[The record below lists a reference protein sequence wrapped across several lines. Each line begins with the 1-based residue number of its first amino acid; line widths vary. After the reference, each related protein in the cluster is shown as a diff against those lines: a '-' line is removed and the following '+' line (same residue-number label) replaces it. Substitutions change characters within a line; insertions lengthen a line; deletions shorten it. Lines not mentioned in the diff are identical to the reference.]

1 MQLLEEIEDVI
12 KKHPLTPSEITEEI
26 NYKRSRKHSVLDII
40 ETVKRNQE
48 TFQEINGKIVSISEH
63 KWKELIRAH
72 WYLLS
77 TLQAIY
83 KSHEL
88 NFLIAALFYYKRLV
102 DMHKEDCTHNNTANP
117 GNYNWNSS
125 SSRPLSAWLDSIQAA
140 RHQKEYDLNLFNDF
154 YSLLSKCPPERSDD
168 IINMMQKV
176 DTLLFSKN
184 EFSTAF
190 EYILETRT
198 PSTQKNYIT
207 GTSPQVSE
215 LMAKLLN
222 PKTGVVYDPVCGI
235 GSLLGHVSRISDSHH
250 HIKGSEIQISNA
262 QIALMNLEM
271 HGITSYEITLENCLD
286 EIHDGNH
293 YNYIIGDLPLNGYA
307 SHRSPWK
314 EKGFI
319 PLLEFVISKLS
330 EQGKAVLTVSDSF
343 LVSQGKEQNYREYLL
358 QNDLIESIISLPAGS
373 LKPYTNG
380 KSSILILNKTKP
392 SFLINRIK
400 FITAENLAPASQIPI
415 LDISNILE
423 QYQEKSTDSL
433 NSQIVS
439 IDEAA
444 SQKSLSA
451 SYYTEE
457 FKEAG
462 KLLKGGKARKL
473 GELVEIISGTT
484 TRDNQALS
492 EDIPL
497 IKIESLEKDILDMR
511 LSSEKSNSYIARTKQ
526 SEKSLIK
533 EESLLIARIGDNLKP
548 TIFKP
553 SKATPEVITHN
564 GVLTLR
570 PFPKSSLDIEYL
582 YYQLYSPL
590 IQKQVEQRRIG
601 TVMPFISKRLLS
613 EIIIPMMPLDSQRE
627 FIATQKSNLI
637 SAEKERVTQRLR
649 AIGFEEENLQKE
661 NELISTLVHELRPK
675 LVKINSLSN
684 KLIRI
689 IEKHKISSLAQYDE
703 EELGLDDDLMGL
715 LEKPENFNIGTVSQ
729 KIAINSKE
737 LNDTLSLVKEIMTLN
752 LKPSEFIKTK
762 LLSFLS
768 EHLRDKTI
776 ERPHKY
782 KIEVK
787 GHEIEAKIHQA
798 SILQVIDQLV
808 ANAEHHAFPSPSSKD
823 RITFNVKEDKE
834 RKIAII
840 EYSNNGKPFTLTKSD
855 YIQFFTKSKS
865 SNGSGIGG
873 NYIYRIIRAHDGDIE
888 IDENKVKGFSMKI
901 EIPIKDE
908 R

>member
-1 MQLLEEIEDVI
+1 MQLTEEILGIVE
-12 KKHPLTPSEITEEI
+12 KRPLTASEITEEL
-26 NYKRSRKHSVLDII
+26 NYRRSRKYSIIDII
-40 ETVKRNQE
+40 DIVRKNQE
-48 TFQEINGKIVSISEH
+48 TLQEINGKIVSISNN

-77 TLQAIY
+77 TLQANY
-83 KSHEL
+83 KNHEL
-88 NFLIAALFYYKRLV
+88 HFLVIALFYYKRLI
-102 DMHKEDCTHNNTANP
+102 DTHKRHGEYTELRNRIIHSSKL
-117 GNYNWNSS
+117 NSKS
-125 SSRPLSAWLDSIQAA
+125 ILAAWLDLIKSVK
-140 RHQKEYDLNLFNDF
+140 HDQKDDLGLFNDF
-154 YSLLSKCPPERSDD
+154 SNLLSKCPPERLEN
-168 IINMMQKV
+168 IINMTQQV
-176 DTLLFSKN
+176 DTLLFSTS

-198 PSTQKNYIT
+198 PSTQKKHAI
-207 GTSPQVSE
+207 GTAPQISE

-222 PKTGVVYDPVCGI
+222 PKSGVVYDPVCGT
-235 GSLLGHVSRISDSHH
+235 GSILSHVSRIADAQP
-250 HIKGSEIQISNA
+250 HIKGSEIHNSTA

-271 HGITSYEITLENCLD
+271 HAISNYEIIPENCLNHID
-286 EIHDGNH
+286 DGLH
-293 YNYIIGDLPLNGYA
+293 YDHIIGDLPLTGYS
-307 SHRSPWK
+307 SHVSPWK

-319 PLLEFVISKLS
+319 PLLEFVTSKLA

-343 LVSQGKEQNYREYLL
+343 LLSQGKEQSYREHLL
-358 QNDLIESIISLPAGS
+358 SNDIIECIISLPAGS
-373 LKPYTNG
+373 LRPYTNG
-380 KSSILILNKTKP
+380 KSSIIILNKSKP

-415 LDISNILE
+415 LDIYSILE
-423 QYQEKSTDSL
+423 QYQEKDTDSS

-439 IDEAA
+439 TEEVS

-451 SYYTEE
+451 SYYTDE

-473 GELVEIISGTT
+473 GDLVEIISGTV
-484 TRDNQALS
+484 TRDIQALD
-492 EDIPL
+492 EDTPF

-511 LSSEKSNSYIARTKQ
+511 LSSGKSTSRIVKTKQ
-526 SEKSLIK
+526 SEKSLVR

-553 SKATPEVITHN
+553 SETLPEIITHN

-649 AIGFEEENLQKE
+649 AIGFEEESIQKE

-689 IEKHKISSLAQYDE
+689 IERHNISTLAQYGE
-703 EELGLDDDLMGL
+703 EELELDDDFMEL
-715 LEKPENFNIGTVSQ
+715 LEQPENLDIGSVSK
-729 KIAINSKE
+729 KIATNSKE
-737 LNDTLSLVKEIMTLN
+737 LNDTLSLVKEIMSLN
-752 LKPSEFIKTK
+752 LKPSEFVKTR
-762 LLSFLS
+762 LLTFLS
-768 EHLRDKTI
+768 NHLNNKTI

-782 KIEVK
+782 KLEVK
-787 GHEIEAKIHQA
+787 GYDIEVNIHQA
-798 SILQVIDQLV
+798 SILQVIDQLI
-808 ANAEHHAFPSPSSKD
+808 ANAEHHAFTAPSSKD
-823 RITFNVKEDKE
+823 KITFTVKEDKE
-834 RKIAII
+834 RKIAIL

-888 IDENKVKGFSMKI
+888 IDENKVKGFSMRI
-901 EIPIKDE
+901 EIPNKE
-908 R
+908 EQ

>member
-1 MQLLEEIEDVI
+1 MQL
-12 KKHPLTPSEITEEI
+12 TEEI
-26 NYKRSRKHSVLDII
+26 VGIVEKRPLTASEIAEELNFRRSRKHSII
-40 ETVKRNQE
+40 DVIDTVKKNQE
-48 TFQEINGKIVSISEH
+48 VLQEINGKIISISNY

-77 TLQAIY
+77 TLQANY

-88 NFLIAALFYYKRLV
+88 HFLVIALFYYKRLI
-102 DMHKEDCTHNNTANP
+102 DTHEGHGATNESKSLINHNK
-117 GNYNWNSS
+117 NLSS
-125 SSRPLSAWLDSIQAA
+125 KSILAAWLDSIESA
-140 RHQKEYDLNLFNDF
+140 RNYQKDDLGLFNDF
-154 YSLLSKCPPERSDD
+154 SSLLSKCPPEKLED
-168 IINMMQKV
+168 IINMIQQV
-176 DTLLFSKN
+176 DTLLFSKS

-198 PSTQKNYIT
+198 PSAQKKYVT
-207 GTSPQVSE
+207 GTAPQVSE

-222 PKTGVVYDPVCGI
+222 PKSGVVYDPVCGI
-235 GSLLGHVSRISDSHH
+235 GSLLSHVSRIADAQPY
-250 HIKGSEIQISNA
+250 IKGSEIQNSIA

-271 HGITSYEITLENCLD
+271 HEIPNYEIISENCLNQ
-286 EIHDGNH
+286 IHDGL
-293 YNYIIGDLPLNGYA
+293 YYDFIIGDLPLTGFT
-307 SHRSPWK
+307 SHVSPWK

-319 PLLEFVISKLS
+319 PLLEFVISKLA
-330 EQGKAVLTVSDSF
+330 EHGKAVLTVSDSF
-343 LVSQGKEQNYREYLL
+343 LLSQGKEQNYRDHLL
-358 QNDLIESIISLPAGS
+358 HNDIIECIISLPAGS

-380 KSSILILNKTKP
+380 KSSIIILNKSKP

-400 FITAENLAPASQIPI
+400 FITAENLAPASQLPI
-415 LDISNILE
+415 LDISSILG
-423 QYQEKSTDSL
+423 QYQEKNTDSL

-439 IDEAA
+439 AEEVA

-451 SYYTEE
+451 SYYTDE

-473 GELVEIISGTT
+473 GELVEIISGTI
-484 TRDNQALS
+484 TRDTQAVA
-492 EDIPL
+492 EDTPF

-511 LSSEKSNSYIARTKQ
+511 LSSGKSNSRIVKTKQ
-526 SEKSLIK
+526 SEKSLIR

-553 SKATPEVITHN
+553 SKMLPEIITHN

-649 AIGFEEENLQKE
+649 AIGFEEENIQKE

-689 IEKHKISSLAQYDE
+689 IEKHNISSLAQYDK
-703 EELGLDDDLMGL
+703 EELGVDDDLMGL
-715 LEKPENFNIGTVSQ
+715 LEQPENLDIGSVSQ

-752 LKPSEFIKTK
+752 LKPSEFIKTR
-762 LLSFLS
+762 LLNFLS

-782 KIEVK
+782 KIEIK
-787 GHEIEAKIHQA
+787 GYDIEANIHQA
-798 SILQVIDQLV
+798 SILQVIDQLI
-808 ANAEHHAFPSPSSKD
+808 ANAEHHAFSAPSSKD
-823 RITFNVKEDKE
+823 RITFTVKEDKE

-901 EIPIKDE
+901 EIPNKEE